1 MRALCSIAAILFLQV
16 HALAYGAPIC
26 WRVSGL
32 AGQSA
37 IVGDG
42 LSLSSDKI
50 RDQVFAVRLA
60 GISSSVTPSNGM
72 KCTQI
77 SSRSL
82 LCEAYGSDAA
92 TVELWAV
99 EPGLKKAY
107 YTKFRTGYGAV
118 DGGAMLVGDVVGTCE
133 N

>member
-1 MRALCSIAAILFLQV
+1 MRALSSIAASVLLQV
-16 HALAYGAPIC
+16 HLLAYGAPVC
-26 WRVSGL
+26 WKVSGL

-42 LSLSSDKI
+42 LSLSGDKI
-50 RDQVFAVRLA
+50 RDQVFSVRLA
-60 GISSSVTPSNGM
+60 GSSSSITPSNGM

-77 SSRSL
+77 SSRSM

-92 TVELWAV
+92 TIELWAV
-99 EPGLKKAY
+99 EPRLKKAY
-107 YTKFRTGYGAV
+107 YTKFRSGYGAV